1 MGSQFL
7 NLKYCGMD
15 HSIQSLK
22 ISNATGSTDVLF
34 LFLIFFWKK
43 ISLRWGHNF
52 ILAFGYAKRQS
63 RSFSDSQ
70 QNKPPPEYRLLSISR
85 GVSGVISRT
94 SPSPSRATKKK
105 TQNSNEVYPQMGCD
119 HCSQNIKLQ
128 LRYWTA
134 CDYWALWLVTN
145 MCLVW
150 LKTWFGSRHWSP
162 WSDFSHAIL
171 STATQKNSKFKWN
184 LSADGLWSPALKTWN
199 YNCVIGLL
207 VNIELYGSY
216 ERTCVEC
223 TWVTAFAMEWFLAR
237 RQRLAVQLNENL
249 KLSL

>member
-1 MGSQFL
+1 MQ
-7 NLKYCGMD
+7 
-15 HSIQSLK
+15 
-22 ISNATGSTDVLF
+22 NANHVHF
-34 LFLIFFWKK
+34 Q
-43 ISLRWGHNF
+43 
-52 ILAFGYAKRQS
+52 IL
-63 RSFSDSQ
+63 
-70 QNKPPPEYRLLSISR
+70 
-85 GVSGVISRT
+85 SRT
-94 SPSPSRATKKK
+94 SLPQSTGYWVSAVEWVEWFPARRHHQVEQLKKK

-171 STATQKNSKFKWN
+171 STTTQKNSKFKWN

>member
-1 MGSQFL
+1 MQ
-7 NLKYCGMD
+7 
-15 HSIQSLK
+15 
-22 ISNATGSTDVLF
+22 NANHVHF
-34 LFLIFFWKK
+34 Q
-43 ISLRWGHNF
+43 
-52 ILAFGYAKRQS
+52 IL
-63 RSFSDSQ
+63 
-70 QNKPPPEYRLLSISR
+70 
-85 GVSGVISRT
+85 SRT
-94 SPSPSRATKKK
+94 SFPQSTGYWVSAVEWVEWFPARRHHQVEQLKKK

-223 TWVTAFAMEWFLAR
+223 TWVTAFAMGWFLAR

>member
-22 ISNATGSTDVLF
+22 ISNATGSTDVVF
-34 LFLIFFWKK
+34 LFLIFFLKE
-43 ISLRWGHNF
+43 IYPEMGSQFYFSLRVCKTAIAF
-52 ILAFGYAKRQS
+52 IFQVL
-63 RSFSDSQ
+63 
-70 QNKPPPEYRLLSISR
+70 
-85 GVSGVISRT
+85 SRT
-94 SPSPSRATKKK
+94 SL
-105 TQNSNEVYPQMGCD
+105 PQSSG
-119 HCSQNIKLQ
+119 
-128 LRYWTA
+128 YWVSTVE
-134 CDYWALWLVTN
+134 YQ
-145 MCLVW
+145 
-150 LKTWFGSRHWSP
+150 P
-162 WSDFSHAIL
+162 WSDFPHVAIATQHEITIALLDCLWLLSFMARNEHVFSVIENMIWVTAFAMEWFLARCHRHAIL

-207 VNIELYGSY
+207 VNIELYDSY

-223 TWVTAFAMEWFLAR
+223 TWVTAFAMGWFLAR

-249 KLSL
+249 KISL

>member
-1 MGSQFL
+1 MQ
-7 NLKYCGMD
+7 ND
-15 HSIQSLK
+15 NH
-22 ISNATGSTDVLF
+22 V
-34 LFLIFFWKK
+34 
-43 ISLRWGHNF
+43 H
-52 ILAFGYAKRQS
+52 
-63 RSFSDSQ
+63 FSGSQ
-70 QNKPPPEYRLLSISR
+70 QNKSPPEFRLLSISR
-85 GVSGVISRT
+85 GVISRT
-94 SPSPSRATKKK
+94 SPSPR
-105 TQNSNEVYPQMGCD
+105 NM
-119 HCSQNIKLQ
+119 KLQ